1 MKILLIRFSSIG
13 DIVISSPLVRCVRT
27 KYPEAEIHFLTK
39 KNYQNLVSS
48 NPFIDKVKYLSDG
61 QEKNLIIELKIE
73 NYDLVIDLH
82 KNLRTRRIKKNLNAN
97 WYSYKKLNIQKWLYV
112 NFKLNLLPKKHLVD
126 RYFDGVKSLKIFNDN
141 KGLDYFFPADFSF
154 DLSKYKLN
162 QNEYI
167 VVAIGGTYA
176 TKQIPNR
183 VLLELFKRLNTKIA
197 LIGGG
202 ASDGAKAEE
211 LSAQFQN
218 NSLINLCNK
227 LSIDESAF
235 LIKNASSIVTGD
247 TGMMHIAS
255 SFDTKI
261 EAVWGN
267 TNPLFGMYA
276 YRPNNQEIH
285 NHQVALACNPCSKLG
300 SDECP
305 RGHFECMN
313 EQNIEQIVQNC
324 LSIEPAQ

>member
-13 DIVISSPLVRCVRT
+13 DIVITSPIVRCVRT
-27 KYPEAEIHFLTK
+27 KYPEAELHFLTK
-39 KNYQNLVSS
+39 ENYINLVSS
-48 NPFIDKVKYLSDG
+48 NPFINKVISLKEG
-61 QEKNLIIELKIE
+61 QEKNLIAELKTE

-82 KNLRTRRIKKNLNAN
+82 KNLRTRRIKKHLRAN
-97 WYSYKKLNIQKWLYV
+97 WFSYKKLNIQKWLYV

-126 RYFDGVKSLKIFNDN
+126 RYFDGIKSLEIFNDN
-141 KGLDYFFPADFSF
+141 KGLDYFFLSDISF
-154 DLSKYKLN
+154 DLSKYKLK

-167 VVAIGGTYA
+167 VVSIGGTYA
-176 TKQIPNR
+176 TKQIPNT
-183 VLLELFKRLNTKIA
+183 VLLEVFKRLNVKIV

-202 ASDGAKAEE
+202 VSDGAKAEE
-211 LSAQFQN
+211 LCDRFQN

-255 SFDTKI
+255 AFDTKI

-276 YRPNNQEIH
+276 YRSNNQGIN
-285 NHQVALACNPCSKLG
+285 NHQVSVACNPCSKLG
-300 SDECP
+300 SDKCP
-305 RGHFECMN
+305 RGHFGCMN
-313 EQNIEQIVQNC
+313 EQNIEQIVKNC